1 MMERVDIVER
11 NLEKQVFSMNILV
24 FSREIAMREKEMI
37 PTHLD
42 VSYVDIVQFTYFNDA
57 DDDAPYGLSDNFDD
71 VDGLCGVVD
80 GPRFSRFRTRTRRV
94 RRHRW
99 NEII

>member
-1 MMERVDIVER
+1 
-11 NLEKQVFSMNILV
+11 
-24 FSREIAMREKEMI
+24 MREKEMI

-71 VDGLCGVVD
+71 VDGLCDVVD
-80 GPRFSRFRTRTRRV
+80 GPLFSRFRTRTDVFGQVDGMLCVMCVVLCQRA
-94 RRHRW
+94 HKKKL
-99 NEII
+99 